1 MLQKFWYYALLA
13 FLFCGTMAHSM
24 MQEEDKED
32 VSRQPTEKKR
42 KRKDP
47 SLDKEKSVSISDRVK
62 EKKESPL
69 SKEEA
74 SMRLKPAI
82 LIVDD
87 NELCRILLQRLLE
100 EIPGLKD
107 RYDVITA
114 NDGDE
119 ALLAINNRQFSL
131 VCMDYR
137 MQRMMGDEATE
148 KIRTEHSKEVLPIFA
163 ISSDEEFAR
172 KKFFKAGIDR
182 FFEKP
187 LIGDIKR
194 DLIKAVRETLLLV

>member
-1 MLQKFWYYALLA
+1 MGAGLMLQKFWYYALLA

-119 ALLAINNRQFSL
+119 A
-131 VCMDYR
+131 
-137 MQRMMGDEATE
+137 TE

>member
-1 MLQKFWYYALLA
+1 
-13 FLFCGTMAHSM
+13 
-24 MQEEDKED
+24 
-32 VSRQPTEKKR
+32 
-42 KRKDP
+42 
-47 SLDKEKSVSISDRVK
+47 
-62 EKKESPL
+62 
-69 SKEEA
+69 
-74 SMRLKPAI
+74 MRLKPAI